1 MSYTELNITDV
12 GRTGGFDSFTST
24 MSVPDTPAAKA
35 SVLYFFPGVQN
46 IDWIPKVDPEPD
58 RSTPF
63 DIIQP
68 VLQYPGSGLASGWE
82 LKSWYV
88 TVNAGALYST
98 GLSVK
103 EGDNI
108 LCNMTRT
115 GDESWVIRGTLES
128 TGRSTEQSAK
138 NSRLALQP
146 WAYSAVT
153 ECYGC
158 HGCSTF
164 PLQPISFTENKLGQ
178 DGGLIDVDHSLWKV
192 NPKPA
197 DKFECNEITT
207 VDPDTG
213 DAVTT
218 FQ

>member
-1 MSYTELNITDV
+1 MS
-12 GRTGGFDSFTST
+12 G
-24 MSVPDTPAAKA
+24 
-35 SVLYFFPGVQN
+35 
-46 IDWIPKVDPEPD
+46 
-58 RSTPF
+58 
-63 DIIQP
+63 
-68 VLQYPGSGLASGWE
+68 GWE
-82 LKSWYV
+82 LKSWCVPQGYVLYRLLMLNDAIPCTHPHSPTFRYV

-103 EGDNI
+103 EGDSI

-128 TGRSTEQSAK
+128 SGRSTEQSAS

-164 PLQPISFTENKLGQ
+164 PLEPISFTENLLGQ
-178 DGGLIDVDHSLWKV
+178 AGELIDIDHSLWKV
-192 NPKPA
+192 REAGVRRPS
-197 DKFECNEITT
+197 
-207 VDPDTG
+207 
-213 DAVTT
+213 
-218 FQ
+218 QS